1 MYRRL
6 ETRIWNLSALRQVLR
21 RGTGA
26 SPSLSS
32 GRRVCSG
39 ILPAAVNLA
48 RKSISLTLIGPRS
61 LWTSTVDPRDVSGIR
76 FAFNFL
82 RRMRTRRGRGIIYHA
97 SPTRLVENLSVDRPP
112 LLGDDVD
119 LLVGRVPLLSSPPFI
134 YIHIYT
140 QSETKSST
148 DYRARWRR
156 GTEEAAR
163 VKSNAYTQ
171 LRYIFS
177 G

>member
-1 MYRRL
+1 MYVYICVCMYRRL

-134 YIHIYT
+134 YIHIYIH
-140 QSETKSST
+140 KVKRN
-148 DYRARWRR
+148 RAPIIAPGGGGERKRR
-156 GTEEAAR
+156 P
-163 VKSNAYTQ
+163 V
-171 LRYIFS
+171 
-177 G
+177 

>member
-1 MYRRL
+1 MYVYICVCMYRRL

-82 RRMRTRRGRGIIYHA
+82 RRMRTRRRGRGRGIIYHA

-119 LLVGRVPLLSSPPFI
+119 LLVGRVPLLSSPLL
-134 YIHIYT
+134 YTYIYT
-140 QSETKSST
+140 K
-148 DYRARWRR
+148 
-156 GTEEAAR
+156 
-163 VKSNAYTQ
+163 
-171 LRYIFS
+171 
-177 G
+177 